1 MDADRGFDGSPA
13 VRERQTEH
21 GLRTRVED
29 RVAWLTLDRPERMNA
44 LSRGL
49 IADLVEAFDRLEVDD
64 DVWVVVLTGSGER
77 AFSAGVDLKEQHV
90 GDLEGQGFRHPMK
103 GTSRNVFEVVL
114 DFGKPVIAAING
126 WAMGGGCELALA
138 CDLRLAAETAHL
150 GLPESKRG
158 MGATFGAQLL
168 PRLVP
173 AAIAYEMLY
182 TGEPVTAQQAERWG
196 LVNRC
201 VPPEELLEQAS
212 ALARVLVERAPLTL
226 RRYRAVVRQGRD
238 LPLSAALRLDSGP
251 DPYSSADRV
260 EGVAA
265 FLENRPPVWRAR

>member
-1 MDADRGFDGSPA
+1 
-13 VRERQTEH
+13 
-21 GLRTRVED
+21 
-29 RVAWLTLDRPERMNA
+29 
-44 LSRGL
+44 
-49 IADLVEAFDRLEVDD
+49 
-64 DVWVVVLTGSGER
+64 
-77 AFSAGVDLKEQHV
+77 
-90 GDLEGQGFRHPMK
+90 
-103 GTSRNVFEVVL
+103 VVL

-182 TGEPVTAQQAERWG
+182 TGEAVTAQQAERWG

-201 VPPEELLEQAS
+201 VPSEELLEQAS

-226 RRYRAVVRQGRD
+226 RRYRAVIRQGRD
-238 LPLSAALRLDSGP
+238 LPLAAALRLDSGP

-265 FLENRPPVWRAR
+265 FVENRPPVWQAR

>member
-1 MDADRGFDGSPA
+1 MDDDHGFDGSPA
-13 VRERQTEH
+13 PGERQTEH

-49 IADLVEAFDRLEVDD
+49 IADLVETFDRLETDD
-64 DVWVVVLTGSGER
+64 DVWVVVLTGSGRR
-77 AFSAGVDLKEQHV
+77 AFSAGVDLKEQRA
-90 GDLEGQGFRHPMK
+90 GDLAGQGFRHPMK

-201 VPPEELLEQAS
+201 VPPEELLEQAA

-260 EGVAA
+260 EGIAA